1 MSWESSVPI
10 ACMNCGGEI
19 PAKSRWT
26 RNGPDFRCA
35 ECSAA
40 GFSPR
45 LKRALWCRWF
55 HRWHMP
61 RYPAPAVT
69 SRDPAGSASFTL
81 SAGPHRSCCDA
92 CLDFDYGRAHRRW
105 LAS

>member
-55 HRWHMP
+55 HRWHWP
-61 RYPAPAVT
+61 RGGKPPSVT
-69 SRDPAGSASFTL
+69 SAIGGQALRL
-81 SAGPHRSCCDA
+81 SAGPGRSCCDA
-92 CLDFDYGRAHRRW
+92 CRDFDYGRALRRW